1 MKEIT
6 LNGVAIDLWTREL
19 DSLAWQQINNISKLP
34 FIHHHVALMAD
45 GHGGAGVPIGCVL
58 PVKDVVIPNAIGTD
72 CGCGMRAVKSDIKV
86 SEISTDVLR
95 KSIMRGIRKQ
105 IPIGDFAHKVDQAE
119 EFLPQDWNIDNL
131 HTLLSNNGI
140 KKILR
145 QIGTLGG
152 GNHFIELQKDEEG
165 YLWVMIHSGSR
176 GVGGKL
182 HQEYNQIAK
191 NLNRKY
197 FSMVPEEADL
207 AFLPKNSA
215 EFNMFWNE
223 MNYCMEWAKCN
234 RKLMMNRIIDVIKD
248 SFPDAT
254 FENPIDI
261 HHNYAAVE
269 EHYSRQCIVHRKGA
283 ASAREGE
290 IGIIPGSM
298 GTCSYIVRGLGKP
311 ESFFSS
317 SHGAGRAMSRGEAV
331 ATLDMKHEIDL
342 LESQNIVHSIRNRND
357 LEEATSAYKNI
368 DVVMTNQKD
377 LVEIVTPLLPIAV
390 IKG

>member
-1 MKEIT
+1 
-6 LNGVAIDLWTREL
+6 
-19 DSLAWQQINNISKLP
+19 
-34 FIHHHVALMAD
+34 
-45 GHGGAGVPIGCVL
+45 
-58 PVKDVVIPNAIGTD
+58 
-72 CGCGMRAVKSDIKV
+72 
-86 SEISTDVLR
+86 
-95 KSIMRGIRKQ
+95 
-105 IPIGDFAHKVDQAE
+105 
-119 EFLPQDWNIDNL
+119 
-131 HTLLSNNGI
+131 
-140 KKILR
+140 
-145 QIGTLGG
+145 
-152 GNHFIELQKDEEG
+152 
-165 YLWVMIHSGSR
+165 MIHSGSR

-197 FSMVPEEADL
+197 FSMVPEEAEL

-215 EFNMFWNE
+215 EFNMFWYE

-254 FENPIDI
+254 FGNPIDI

-269 EHYSRQCIVHRKGA
+269 EHYGRQCIVHRKGA

-377 LVEIVTPLLPIAV
+377 LVEIVTRLLPIAV